1 MIKALFYSRLSC
13 CKISYPLIHRLI
25 LILLFYLL
33 FKSYIN
39 KIIRC
44 WEKLGYLTIAILQTT
59 PFSPSAVATSTI

>member
-1 MIKALFYSRLSC
+1 MIKALSYSRLSC

-39 KIIRC
+39 KNIRC
-44 WEKLGYLTIAILQTT
+44 WEKLGDDNVVKSSKVGLM
-59 PFSPSAVATSTI
+59 SKVTSR

>member
-1 MIKALFYSRLSC
+1 MIKALFYSPLSC
-13 CKISYPLIHRLI
+13 RKISYPLIHRLI

-44 WEKLGYLTIAILQTT
+44 WEKLGDDNVVKSSKVGLM
-59 PFSPSAVATSTI
+59 SKVTSR